1 MRLEAIGFY
10 TLSDLRAKYANS
22 NSDLQRCELLLT
34 PKCNLK
40 CPYCRGLNHDELSL
54 PYAQYVLQLWIDEG
68 LTNVRFSGGE
78 PTMSPYLNPLIRGC
92 KKSGVRRIAIST
104 NGTQNVDYY
113 KKLVDDGVNDFSI
126 SLDGGCCSIA
136 DKMTGVKGTFQKVSD
151 NIRELSKLTYIT
163 VGVVFNEQNID
174 TAKEVVSFV
183 DSLSPS
189 DIRIISS
196 AQYNR
201 ALTKLADLHEDILSK
216 YPILKYRINNFRKGR
231 NVRGIKKDDTHK
243 CYLVRDDVAVAGN
256 YHYPCIIYLREQGLP
271 IGKMGENF
279 REERQEWFEKHDT
292 HLDEICRRNCLDVC
306 IDYNNKCHEYTKNK

>member
-113 KKLVDDGVNDFSI
+113 KKLVDARG
-126 SLDGGCCSIA
+126 
-136 DKMTGVKGTFQKVSD
+136 KKGAGFF
-151 NIRELSKLTYIT
+151 R
-163 VGVVFNEQNID
+163 
-174 TAKEVVSFV
+174 
-183 DSLSPS
+183 
-189 DIRIISS
+189 
-196 AQYNR
+196 
-201 ALTKLADLHEDILSK
+201 LH
-216 YPILKYRINNFRKGR
+216 PPRKG
-231 NVRGIKKDDTHK
+231 IDSKKGFGVGK
-243 CYLVRDDVAVAGN
+243 GVLGN
-256 YHYPCIIYLREQGLP
+256 HGDKINEL
-271 IGKMGENF
+271 IGRM
-279 REERQEWFEKHDT
+279 
-292 HLDEICRRNCLDVC
+292 L
-306 IDYNNKCHEYTKNK
+306 